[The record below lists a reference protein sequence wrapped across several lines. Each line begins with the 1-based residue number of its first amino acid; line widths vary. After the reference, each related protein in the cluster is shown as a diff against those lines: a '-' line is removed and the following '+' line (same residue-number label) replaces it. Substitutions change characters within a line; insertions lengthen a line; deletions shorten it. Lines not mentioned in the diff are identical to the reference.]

1 MYDEEIKASVL
12 WTNFNKFIYKNIKYE
27 SVLSQDFQ
35 VNYLVYDNKTLTQ
48 SAWCS
53 IPFNEQPTG
62 SVYMMLASTII
73 YFFAPLFIVGL
84 LYTK

>member
-1 MYDEEIKASVL
+1 M
-12 WTNFNKFIYKNIKYE
+12 
-27 SVLSQDFQ
+27 
-35 VNYLVYDNKTLTQ
+35 NYLVYDNKTLTQ